1 MNWQIFQNCVVCN
14 GIDLHSL
21 SALESG
27 PLPTALGLAGRTILW
42 QTKTDSLLSWQHL
55 TFLCSRLSENIVP
68 ITSSEVPE
76 HGWGFLAFFHDAAKS
91 SRIWLNPQFV
101 YHYEIINVY
110 NDMSSISYKL
120 SLMVVN
126 QWGTLQILSSWPL
139 SIWLVFFKIKKK
151 YWTCYQWNTCST
163 LIPRVNSKFAS
174 LLMVV
179 HSIRNIVITGY
190 ELWNCKQPNISNLVW
205 HEQWASN
212 VSISSNWTVAINRK
226 GEYEPLRN
234 GLYLF

>member
-1 MNWQIFQNCVVCN
+1 MKRGDLKNYRMNWQIFQNCVVCN

-110 NDMSSISYKL
+110 NDMSSIYYKL

-139 SIWLVFFKIKKK
+139 SIWLVFFNNKKK
-151 YWTCYQWNTCST
+151 LCLLLLEYMFNSNTK
-163 LIPRVNSKFAS
+163 SK
-174 LLMVV
+174 
-179 HSIRNIVITGY
+179 
-190 ELWNCKQPNISNLVW
+190 
-205 HEQWASN
+205 
-212 VSISSNWTVAINRK
+212 
-226 GEYEPLRN
+226 
-234 GLYLF
+234 